1 MIQRFTALYI
11 PVTSKLDCDIL
22 QKDLK
27 GGYHAKKVFLIHTYL
42 KWLIEWRDY
51 EINIFKILIP

>member
-1 MIQRFTALYI
+1 MQ
-11 PVTSKLDCDIL
+11 
-22 QKDLK
+22 
-27 GGYHAKKVFLIHTYL
+27 KKVFLIHTYL